1 MTGMNENQTYVDE
14 AEGIIKK
21 LTNLKNPKTGK
32 PIKIVTTSQI
42 RNFLAMTA
50 DIYNQVKL
58 TEDGELKDEIKD
70 QLQYLRVR
78 IVYDAGRDNAVNT
91 FVKESKIL
99 DKLKTVKTKKDY
111 IDFSRYMEALV
122 AWRKALGGRD
132 E

>member
-1 MTGMNENQTYVDE
+1 MNENQSYVDE

-32 PIKIVTTSQI
+32 AIKIVSTSQI

-99 DKLKTVKTKKDY
+99 DKLKTVNTKKDY

>member
-1 MTGMNENQTYVDE
+1 MNENYVDE
-14 AEGIIKK
+14 AEKVMK
-21 LTNLKNPKTGK
+21 EKLKNAKNEKGR
-32 PIKIVTTSQI
+32 PIKMVTTSKI

-58 TEDGELKDEIKD
+58 SEDGELADEIKE

-78 IVYDAGRDNAVNT
+78 IVYDAGRDKDGSVSA

-111 IDFSRYMEALV
+111 INFSRYMEALV
-122 AWRKALGGRD
+122 AWRKALGGD

>member
-1 MTGMNENQTYVDE
+1 MNENQSYVDE

-58 TEDGELKDEIKD
+58 TEDGELKEEIKD

-99 DKLKTVKTKKDY
+99 DKLKTVNTKKDY

>member
-1 MTGMNENQTYVDE
+1 MNENQSYVDE

-58 TEDGELKDEIKD
+58 TEDGELKEEIKD

-78 IVYDAGRDNAVNT
+78 IVYDAGRDNTVNT

-99 DKLKTVKTKKDY
+99 DKLKTVNTKKDY

-122 AWRKALGGRD
+122 AWRKALGGKD